1 MAEIKDLKA
10 REILDSRGTPTI
22 EVDVVLESGIIGRAS
37 APSGASTGMH
47 EAVELRDKEAR
58 YSGKGVLKAIHHV
71 HTEIKTALLNHDVRH
86 QKGIDDI
93 LIRLD
98 DTPNKSRLG
107 ANALMA
113 VSVAAARAA
122 SRAVKL
128 PFYQYLNQNQLEI
141 KHSILPVPLM
151 NVINGGAHADNN
163 IDIQEYM
170 ILPVGAPSFKE
181 AIRYGVEIFQALKSL
196 LKQKG
201 LSTSVGDEG
210 GFAPHLSSNEAAMEL
225 ILEAIQIAGFTPGKE
240 IFLALDLASSEFY
253 SEGKYHLA
261 GDNKNFSSEE
271 WVSHLVKWVNQY
283 PILSLEDGMAEEDW
297 QGWKCLT
304 EALGKRIQLVGD
316 DLFVTNTKMLIR
328 GIQEQ
333 IANAILI
340 KPNQIGTLT
349 ETFHAIQMAQEAHF
363 STIISHR
370 SGETE
375 DTLIADLA
383 VASNASQI
391 KAGSLS
397 RTDRVAKYNQLL
409 RIEEALGNS
418 AQYAGYA
425 PFERLLTRTTLTRP
439 SGTLSRK
446 TGEERQT
453 GD

>member
-10 REILDSRGTPTI
+10 REILDSRGTPTV
-22 EVDVVLESGIIGRAS
+22 EVDVLLESGVIGRAS
-37 APSGASTGMH
+37 VPSGASTGMH
-47 EAVELRDKEAR
+47 EAVELRDHEAR
-58 YSGKGVLKAIHHV
+58 YGGKGVLKAIHHIQ
-71 HTEIKTALLNHDVRH
+71 TEIKSALLNHDVRH

-113 VSVAAARAA
+113 VSAAVARAA
-122 SRAVKL
+122 SHAVKM
-128 PFYQYLNQNQLEI
+128 PFYQYLNQDRTDT
-141 KHSILPVPLM
+141 KHPPVLPVPLM
-151 NVINGGAHADNN
+151 NVINGGAHADNA

-170 ILPVGAPSFKE
+170 IVPVGAPSFKE

-196 LKQKG
+196 LKQKA
-201 LSTSVGDEG
+201 LSTAVGDEG
-210 GFAPHLSSNEAAMEL
+210 GFAPQLSSNKAAIEL
-225 ILEAIQIAGFTPGKE
+225 ILEAIQHAGFSAGKE

-253 SEGKYHLA
+253 KDGKYHLA
-261 GDNKNFSSEE
+261 SENKTFSSED
-271 WVSHLVKWVNQY
+271 WVSYLVKLVNSY

-297 QGWKCLT
+297 HGWKLLT
-304 EALGKRIQLVGD
+304 EALDKRVQLVGD

-349 ETFHAIQMAQEAHF
+349 ETFHAIQMAQEANF

-383 VASNASQI
+383 VASHAGQI

-397 RTDRVAKYNQLL
+397 RTDRLAKYNQLL
-409 RIEEALGNS
+409 RIEEALGNT
-418 AQYAGYA
+418 AQYAGHSPYKGKA
-425 PFERLLTRTTLTRP
+425 TEHRA
-439 SGTLSRK
+439 
-446 TGEERQT
+446 
-453 GD
+453 